1 MSISDEPIVIVTGA
15 SRGLGA
21 ATAVE
26 LARMGAGVALMAR
39 GAEGLAATAAA
50 IHDQGGRAW
59 TFVGD
64 VAIHADCARCVEDT
78 IDHFGRLD
86 GIVNNAGI
94 LAPLDTTA
102 HADPE
107 AWQRNLLV
115 NVAGPFNLIHVALPE
130 LKRRRGRVVNVSS
143 GAAEVVIQAAGA
155 YCAAKAALNHFT
167 RVLAAEEPEITV
179 VAMRPGVVDTAMQQM
194 LRDQGPGVMPGN
206 QAAYYQD
213 LKTDNR
219 LEPPVVPGRAL
230 SWLALLAPRA
240 WSGRYMSYDDP
251 ELLAALKR

>member
-1 MSISDEPIVIVTGA
+1 
-15 SRGLGA
+15 
-21 ATAVE
+21 
-26 LARMGAGVALMAR
+26 MAC

-64 VAIHADCARCVEDT
+64 VAIHADCARCVKDT
-78 IDHFGRLD
+78 IDQFGRLD
-86 GIVNNAGI
+86 GVVNNAGT

-102 HADPE
+102 NADPA

-115 NVAGPFNLIHVALPE
+115 NVAGPFNLIHTALPE
-130 LKRRRGRVVNVSS
+130 LKRRQGRVVNVSS

-179 VAMRPGVVDTAMQQM
+179 VAVRPGVVDTAMQHV
-194 LRDQGPGVMPGN
+194 LRDQGPRVMPED
-206 QAAYYQD
+206 QAAFYRD
-213 LKTDNR
+213 LKTHGR
-219 LEPPVVPGRAL
+219 LEPPEVPGRAL
-230 SWLALLAPRA
+230 AWLALQAPQS

-251 ELLAALKR
+251 GLLAALKR